1 MITIRA
7 DRANARTVNTQLLT
21 SGMVGVQVKFVFS
34 NEWDNLRKTAV
45 FQVGDKS
52 IDVLDSQW
60 DDNICTIPSECL
72 ATSGKTITVGLYG
85 YNDAGDLVIPT
96 VYAKIGSVRVGA
108 DPSGDESTSSTLP
121 VYEQIRGSI
130 GELSDLTT
138 ADKTNLVA
146 AINEAVMSGGSENS
160 VLYISQELTD
170 EQKTQARI
178 NIGAIDSSEIPTQSI
193 PKIESLDKT
202 NVKFLRDLEDG
213 TYILQGYFKPYTGA
227 NSSFVFSTG
236 ALVTV
241 SISSTATHVQIFE
254 PYNNQIQHLN
264 ITDTTCDKTYV
275 FLNKIGNLSALKTTA
290 KDTIVDAINETA
302 SAIPT
307 VTASD
312 NGKFLQVVDGAWT
325 AADDVSSS
333 DVSLGITEAYKG
345 YGIRVKA
352 TDENNRP
359 TEWEAVDEWP
369 IPLHMGDS
377 DGTITRFCAVPVETL
392 TPTTAYEFAKSCLK
406 SANTKLW
413 YPEGPLNAL
422 ISEKPAALILTV
434 SEDDT
439 NIYAWYI
446 SKDGT
451 VKSVATPKSIFTATE

>member
-34 NEWDNLRKTAV
+34 NEWEGLRKTAV

-178 NIGAIDSSEIPTQSI
+178 NIGAIDSSEIPPQSI

-241 SISSTATHVQIFE
+241 SNSSTATHVQIFE

-302 SAIPT
+302 STIPA

-325 AADDVSSS
+325 AGTGSSS

-352 TDENNRP
+352 IDENNRP
-359 TEWEAVDEWP
+359 TEWEAVDELP

-377 DGTITRFCAVPVETL
+377 DGTIIRFCAVPVETL
-392 TPTTAYEFAKSCLK
+392 TPTSAYELAKSCLK

-413 YPEGPLNAL
+413 YPEGPLNSL
-422 ISEKPAALILTV
+422 ISDKPAALVLTV

>member
-72 ATSGKTITVGLYG
+72 ATSGKTITIGLYG

-241 SISSTATHVQIFE
+241 SNSSTATHVQIFE